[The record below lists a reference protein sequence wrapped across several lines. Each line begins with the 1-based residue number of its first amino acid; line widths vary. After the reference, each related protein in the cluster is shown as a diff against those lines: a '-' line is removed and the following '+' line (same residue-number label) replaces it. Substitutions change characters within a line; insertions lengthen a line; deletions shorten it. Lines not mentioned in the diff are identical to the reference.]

1 MELLGGSLAML
12 AFATVAMLGAIQ
24 NLGVEVVI
32 PRALGA
38 MAVFFVIGRILGFVG
53 HAVIAE
59 ALGNTANERQI
70 VELNPYRLDGP
81 VLQKRREQARR
92 NVVRDE
98 GQKQSLNQTGGQA
111 ETGGK

>member
-24 NLGVEVVI
+24 NLGVDLVI

-53 HAVIAE
+53 HAVVAE
-59 ALGNTANERQI
+59 ALGNTANERR
-70 VELNPYRLDGP
+70 VSELNPYRLDGP
-81 VLQKRREQARR
+81 ALQKRRKDSQSAIIRATTEA
-92 NVVRDE
+92 
-98 GQKQSLNQTGGQA
+98 QSLKQTDQ
-111 ETGGK
+111 

>member
-24 NLGVEVVI
+24 NLGVDLVI

-53 HAVIAE
+53 HAVVAE
-59 ALGNTANERQI
+59 ALGNTANERRI
-70 VELNPYRLDGP
+70 SEVNPYRLDGP
-81 VLQKRREQARR
+81 ALQKRRNEAQTSVTRA
-92 NVVRDE
+92 E
-98 GQKQSLNQTGGQA
+98 AAQQSLDS
-111 ETGGK
+111 EK